1 MGFKNWWNALAF
13 LRDLRANY
21 SQDMARL
28 GGMIRAVSSQ
38 HHVDVIALNA
48 RIDQLDKLVK
58 DRTDIA
64 ANVGYSG
71 DRGSYVIVIGRYRN
85 VDYVQTYK
93 LGDMTFFEVLDS
105 LHKMERHGVVRRLDA
120 PPAVRA
126 VFKREVHDL

>member
-28 GGMIRAVSSQ
+28 GGMIREVSSQ

-64 ANVGYSG
+64 VDFGYKDS
-71 DRGSYVIVIGRYRN
+71 SHVIVIGRYRN
-85 VDYVQTYK
+85 LDYVQTYR
-93 LGDMTFFEVLDS
+93 LDDQEFVQ
-105 LHKMERHGVVRRLDA
+105 LIDRLRAMERHGIVRRLDA
-120 PPAVRA
+120 PPVVRA
-126 VFKREVHDL
+126 VFERDVHDL

>member
-1 MGFKNWWNALAF
+1 VINSYLAFSPLHFFSMGFKNWWNALAF

-64 ANVGYSG
+64 VDFGYKDPSC
-71 DRGSYVIVIGRYRN
+71 VIVVGRCRRAPLAVHL
-85 VDYVQTYK
+85 VDEQ
-93 LGDMTFFEVLDS
+93 L
-105 LHKMERHGVVRRLDA
+105 HGVPLDA
-120 PPAVRA
+120 PPMVRA
-126 VFKREVHDL
+126 VFERDVHAL

>member
-64 ANVGYSG
+64 VDFGYMWDS
-71 DRGSYVIVIGRYRN
+71 SHVIVLGRYRN
-85 VDYVQTYK
+85 RDYVQTYR
-93 LGDMTFFEVLDS
+93 LDHQEFVQ
-105 LHKMERHGVVRRLDA
+105 LIDRLRAMERHGVVRRLDA

-126 VFKREVHDL
+126 VFERDVHAL

>member
-28 GGMIRAVSSQ
+28 GGRIRAVSSQ

-64 ANVGYSG
+64 ANVGH
-71 DRGSYVIVIGRYRN
+71 RGPKNHVIVIGRYKN
-85 VDYVQTYK
+85 VDYVQTYE
-93 LGDMTFFEVLDS
+93 LGDMEFLGLLDM
-105 LHKMERHGVVRRLDA
+105 LHKIERHGVVRRLDA
-120 PPAVRA
+120 PPVMRA
-126 VFKREVHDL
+126 VFERDVHAL

>member
-48 RIDQLDKLVK
+48 RLDQLDKLIK

-71 DRGSYVIVIGRYRN
+71 DRSYVIAIGRYRN
-85 VDYVQTYK
+85 LDYVQTYE
-93 LGDMTFFEVLDS
+93 LGDMEFSGLLDS
-105 LHKMERHGVVRRLDA
+105 LRKIERYGVVRRLDA
-120 PPAVRA
+120 PPVVRA
-126 VFKREVHDL
+126 VFERDVHAL

>member
-1 MGFKNWWNALAF
+1 MGFKNWSNALAF

-28 GGMIRAVSSQ
+28 GGMIRSVSSQ

-71 DRGSYVIVIGRYRN
+71 NRSYVIVIGRYQN
-85 VDYVQTYK
+85 VDYVQTYE
-93 LGDMTFFEVLDS
+93 LGDMELSGLIDS
-105 LHKMERHGVVRRLDA
+105 LRYIERHGVVRQLDS
-120 PPAVRA
+120 PPMVRA

>member
-28 GGMIRAVSSQ
+28 VGMIRAVSSQ

-64 ANVGYSG
+64 VDVGRMG
-71 DRGSYVIVIGRYRN
+71 RKNHVIVIGRYKN
-85 VDYVQTYK
+85 VDYVQTYE
-93 LGDMTFFEVLDS
+93 LGDMEFLGLIDS
-105 LHKMERHGVVRRLDA
+105 LRYIERHGVVRRLDA
-120 PPAVRA
+120 PPVVRA
-126 VFKREVHDL
+126 VFERDVHAL